1 MRWWWNEDGRGQCD
15 GLYEGDF
22 IGHCLY
28 KLHHDLQCDDVG
40 ELVKLEK
47 YAISNAIID
56 HLLFVCLLMFS
67 CCTDNL

>member
-1 MRWWWNEDGRGQCD
+1 MRMGEGGVI

-22 IGHCLY
+22 VGHCSY
-28 KLHHDLQCDDVG
+28 KLHYDLQCDDVG
-40 ELVKLEK
+40 ELVKFEK

-67 CCTDNL
+67 CSTDNL